1 VRLLPRPRGPIHSCR
16 PARPERRLVAVQ
28 QRVPLVPPAL
38 PQVLPLA
45 LPFQPLEP
53 ALQVRT
59 RLEQIRQLLRS
70 RLKGPTLRLPQVH
83 LLPQVQ
89 LLQRRPRPRLLV
101 RGLPPGPQP
110 EQLPQQQVPR
120 QQVQALLL
128 PPLQLL

>member
-1 VRLLPRPRGPIHSCR
+1 M
-16 PARPERRLVAVQ
+16 AVQ

>member
-1 VRLLPRPRGPIHSCR
+1 
-16 PARPERRLVAVQ
+16 VAVQ
-28 QRVPLVPPAL
+28 QRVLLAPTAL

-45 LPFQPLEP
+45 SALPLQPLEP

-70 RLKGPTLRLPQVH
+70 RLKVPTLRLPQVH

-89 LLQRRPRPRLLV
+89 LLQQRFRPRLLV
-101 RGLPPGPQP
+101 RGLPPRRLQP

-120 QQVQALLL
+120 QQVQTLLL
-128 PPLQLL
+128 PPPQLL

>member
-1 VRLLPRPRGPIHSCR
+1 
-16 PARPERRLVAVQ
+16 VAVQ

-70 RLKGPTLRLPQVH
+70 RLKGPTLRLPQV
-83 LLPQVQ
+83 Q